1 MEDQLCFVQFL
12 HPGREH
18 EPETHDRK
26 EWNVRDHRR
35 KFLQQPG
42 RFVNADALA
51 EADIVFWGEW
61 EPESRVL
68 RHIPSPVEGGPRF
81 VYSPY
86 YVVPVGDVFRQNT
99 DPFVFGDHFRYVC
112 CQQYRPSDGHPTQL
126 RYLKEGSVLLFG
138 SSLGGQFGLDTV
150 FVVADYEDYTPAS
163 GTEAR
168 TPRPSAYDDVTLK
181 RIYPYLSYRLYRG
194 ASYADP
200 YHGMYSFFPC
210 RPAAACPAGF
220 ARPRIINPQVI
231 TGTHTQG
238 RRLNKQGSLDEV
250 QRLWED
256 VLNQVIHQ
264 NLDIGVYARV
274 PDGYHSDGSPVSLG
288 AGQDLVTTWG
298 GKSEAETRSKVR
310 SISGGSRLRGK
321 CRESVLSGGSQ
332 RRSHSSPRHPGPLR
346 GRKSVTLYH
355 M

>member
-1 MEDQLCFVQFL
+1 MSFARTLIL
-12 HPGREH
+12 
-18 EPETHDRK
+18 
-26 EWNVRDHRR
+26 
-35 KFLQQPG
+35 
-42 RFVNADALA
+42 
-51 EADIVFWGEW
+51 
-61 EPESRVL
+61 
-68 RHIPSPVEGGPRF
+68 
-81 VYSPY
+81 
-86 YVVPVGDVFRQNT
+86 
-99 DPFVFGDHFRYVC
+99 FVFGDHFRYVC

-298 GKSEAETRSKVR
+298 GKSEAETRSKV
-310 SISGGSRLRGK
+310 GL
-321 CRESVLSGGSQ
+321 
-332 RRSHSSPRHPGPLR
+332 
-346 GRKSVTLYH
+346 
-355 M
+355 